1 MSSWVDSIE
10 PDQLA
15 LIATVFAIAISDGL
29 SANEN
34 AVMSAFLVSVSDMM
48 ALIAA
53 HQILIGS
60 DPS

>member
-1 MSSWVDSIE
+1 MESIE

-15 LIATVFAIAISDGL
+15 LIAAVFAIAISDGL
-29 SANEN
+29 SAEEN

-53 HQILIGS
+53 HRILLGPN
-60 DPS
+60 PS